1 MAHDPPIAST
11 PHELGKMQGLET
23 KPFGRIFAMNSI
35 TNIFAAAAVSIILSF
50 AAQAEEVHTMKPLQ
64 GVSFHAGTTQA
75 SGYFLKNNSACQL
88 VVTAADEGHFAPS
101 RFEAAI
107 ETGRSTRYQL
117 AEGKTLEFACRADG
131 QELAVTSLETTAA
144 N

>member
-1 MAHDPPIAST
+1 
-11 PHELGKMQGLET
+11 
-23 KPFGRIFAMNSI
+23 MNSI

-50 AAQAEEVHTMKPLQ
+50 RRPGRRGPHHEAP
-64 GVSFHAGTTQA
+64 AGRQLPCRHEHA
-75 SGYFLKNNSACQL
+75 SGYFLKDNSACQL

-117 AEGKTLEFACRADG
+117 AEGKTLEFACRADA